1 VVQAAHACRLV
12 LMLCDRV
19 GCDALW
25 LFALVPP
32 LQRSARSKF
41 SVLAPCLCP
50 CSLTTV
56 SPLSEIL
63 PTLRSIKSTA
73 RMIDTRLLCATNNP
87 NEVASPAFG
96 TF

>member
-1 VVQAAHACRLV
+1 MWFGSDATRRSGVRRLMAV
-12 LMLCDRV
+12 CAGATSFRR
-19 GCDALW
+19 
-25 LFALVPP
+25 
-32 LQRSARSKF
+32 RSARSTF
-41 SVLAPCLCP
+41 SVLAPCMCP
-50 CSLTTV
+50 CSLTTA